1 MSKRR
6 NRLVPFLAL
15 VLCLGAAYLYFSPYI
30 AFARLKM
37 AAQKG
42 DEQALSAL
50 VDFPAVRE
58 SVTGEVSH
66 AVGSKLALGGR
77 ARGLGG
83 IAGAFAGAL
92 SSHVVN
98 TLVTPQ
104 GIAGLVKGARSAR
117 DAARD
122 AARGDGDADEGDKPK
137 GGSPVSTR
145 QGYEGPNTFVV
156 HLADKESG
164 KERAALVLTRQGLA
178 SWRMTGVRLGSG
190 HRD

>member
-15 VLCLGAAYLYFSPYI
+15 ALCLGAAYLYFSPYI
-30 AFARLKM
+30 AFARLKS

-50 VDFPAVRE
+50 VDFPAVRA
-58 SVTGEVSH
+58 SVTGEVSG
-66 AVGSKLALGGR
+66 AVSSRLSFGGR
-77 ARGLGG
+77 ARGLGNV
-83 IAGAFAGAL
+83 AGALAGAL
-92 SSHVVN
+92 SSNVVN
-98 TLVTPQ
+98 ALVTPQ
-104 GIAGLVKGARSAR
+104 GIAGVVKGARSAR
-117 DAARD
+117 E
-122 AARGDGDADEGDKPK
+122 AARGDGDASDDGDKPRHD
-137 GGSPVSTR
+137 SPVKTS

-156 HLADKESG
+156 HLAEKESG

-178 SWRMTGVRLGSG
+178 SWRMTGVRFGGG